1 MKLNNYALHVLEI
14 LKDRHSSE
22 KEYIQAITHFLY
34 SISPI
39 LDIENKYKK
48 YSILERLLIP
58 DRIIIFKVP
67 WISDKNKINVNTAYR
82 VQFNNTIGPYKG
94 GLRFHPSVNLSILK
108 FLGFEQIFKN
118 SLTGFP
124 IGGAKGGSDFDP
136 KGKSDYEVLKFCQ
149 NFMRELSRYIGPDV
163 DVPAGD
169 IGVGKREIG
178 FLFGQYKKI
187 INAHRS
193 SITGKSIAWG
203 GSHLRTEATGYGL
216 IYFTETMLNNN
227 DLTLQDKKILISG
240 AGNVAL
246 HAAEKAIKHGAK
258 VMSLSDSNGCIIV
271 PEGLSEEIFL
281 KIKNLKINKRGRIKE
296 ITKHFNNISYYHGKK
311 PWQIIPCDIALPC
324 ATQNELNKN
333 DAEILAKNGCLA
345 VAEGANMPS
354 TGDAV
359 KILQSNKIL
368 FAPGK
373 ASNAGGVAVSSL
385 EMAQNA
391 TTLQWKASK
400 VDSILKKT
408 MGKIFNIINQ
418 TSEEYGCKENF
429 VLGANIAGFKKV
441 ADSMIDLGV

>member
-1 MKLNNYALHVLEI
+1 MKLNNYVAHVLKV
-14 LKDRHSSE
+14 LTNRHSAE
-22 KEYIQAITHFLY
+22 TEYVQAISHFLY

-39 LDIENKYKK
+39 LDVENKYRK
-48 YSILERLLIP
+48 YNILERLLIP

-67 WISDKNKINVNTAYR
+67 WINDKNEINVNTAYR

-124 IGGAKGGSDFDP
+124 IGGGKGGSDFDP

-203 GSHLRTEATGYGL
+203 GSYLRTEATGYGL
-216 IYFTETMLNNN
+216 IYFTKTMLNNN
-227 DLTLQDKKILISG
+227 DSTIQDKKVLISG
-240 AGNVAL
+240 SGNVAL
-246 HAAEKAIKHGAK
+246 HAAEKAISCGAK
-258 VMSLSDSNGCIIV
+258 VMSLSDSSGCIIV
-271 PEGLSEEIFL
+271 PEGISEDLLLE
-281 KIKNLKINKRGRIKE
+281 IKNLKINERERIKE
-296 ITKHFNNISYYHGKK
+296 ITKHFSSIKYYHGKR
-311 PWQIIPCDIALPC
+311 PWQLIPCDIALPC
-324 ATQNELNKN
+324 ATQNELNK
-333 DAEILAKNGCLA
+333 AEAETLVKNGCFA

-359 KILQSNKIL
+359 KVFQKNKIL

-400 VDSILKKT
+400 VDNILKKT
-408 MGKIFNIINQ
+408 MEKIFHLINQ
-418 TSEEYGCKENF
+418 TSEEYGCRENF